1 MPTDGGVRGGRG
13 AEEDIL
19 FRRCTYRTKRRFTSS
34 FLGMETFRR
43 KRLFDGVYDYVV
55 KSFQSTR
62 DDEAVARGRDL
73 TIDEHSLIV
82 FNLCRI
88 FGYEI
93 LAAIRWFGTNPFRR
107 HHG

>member
-1 MPTDGGVRGGRG
+1 MEVS
-13 AEEDIL
+13 EEDL
-19 FRRCTYRTKRRFTSS
+19 GQRRIYCFVVAHIVRRRFTSS
-34 FLGMETFRR
+34 FLGMETFRH

-73 TIDEHSLIV
+73 TIDGHSLIV

-88 FGYEI
+88 FGDEI

-107 HHG
+107 HQG